1 MKYARFSLRLIPEQP
16 DRAQRWAVDMV
27 RHLWRAVSAAP
38 RLDTQAGNSAMHRAA
53 AYGRTQLIPTLL
65 QAGCPL
71 NSVNAAGE
79 TPLGRAA
86 RWGHAS
92 TAKVLLDAGADPTI
106 ADSSGAR
113 PADWAARKGF
123 ADVAAVLSAHVP
135 QQSSGVR
142 RRSLAL
148 QQAGL
153 AAGLSAEEAA
163 HLGHLGTARARGV
176 SLTAPLPPLPEGSA
190 APAGGAAAAG
200 PGSGGVADAAGLS
213 EEELRLRSFTDW
225 GEEEAG
231 PATVE
236 GWMYKQGHIIKNW
249 KRRWFVLE
257 ERTIKYFATPTSAKP
272 KGTIVLVPDTEV
284 FVEARYPK
292 PNSFTILT
300 PAKRFVLNCECEGT
314 CVCV

>member
-1 MKYARFSLRLIPEQP
+1 MKSARFSSHLILEQP
-16 DRAQRWAVDMV
+16 ARAQRWAADTV
-27 RHLWRAVSAAP
+27 RHLWVAAPAAP
-38 RLDTQAGNSAMHRAA
+38 RLPTTQAGNSAMHRAA

-92 TAKVLLDAGADPTI
+92 TVRVLLDAGADPAI
-106 ADSSGAR
+106 ADSGGAR

-163 HLGHLGTARARGV
+163 HLGHLGTARARGL

-190 APAGGAAAAG
+190 APAGGAGAAAR
-200 PGSGGVADAAGLS
+200 PGSGSVADATCLS
-213 EEELRLRSFTDW
+213 EEELRLRGFTDW

-292 PNSFTILT
+292 PNSFTVLT
-300 PAKRFVLNCECEGT
+300 PAKRFVLNCECEGA
-314 CVCV
+314 